1 LTHLTVGYLSYA
13 GACREL
19 SLRKGDI
26 VYLRRAID
34 DNWFEGEHHGLVGR
48 FPVSYVEVA
57 LTKTVFSVL
66 LTYCT
71 LVKGLKVKRHV

>member
-1 LTHLTVGYLSYA
+1 M
-13 GACREL
+13 
-19 SLRKGDI
+19 
-26 VYLRRAID
+26 YLRRAID

-48 FPVSYVEVA
+48 FPVSYVEVS